1 MQGLVFC
8 TKLVAFVG
16 LNCKII
22 RTSKYPPKVILT
34 NKQGI
39 ALTLVDIPSNYILQ
53 SFKALVL

>member
-1 MQGLVFC
+1 MQELVFY
-8 TKLVAFVG
+8 TKMCALVG

-22 RTSKYPPKVILT
+22 RASKYPPKVILT

-53 SFKALVL
+53 SSKALVL